1 MGLAIRSTLCV
12 LCHTLL
18 WLRRGLAR
26 GLARGLR
33 SKDSSCQCRGM
44 QIPPLLREDPLEQ
57 DMETHSRILA
67 WEIPR
72 TEEPGELRSIGS

>member
-26 GLARGLR
+26 GLR
-33 SKDSSCQCRGM
+33 SKDSSCQRRGM

-57 DMETHSRILA
+57 EMETHSRILA